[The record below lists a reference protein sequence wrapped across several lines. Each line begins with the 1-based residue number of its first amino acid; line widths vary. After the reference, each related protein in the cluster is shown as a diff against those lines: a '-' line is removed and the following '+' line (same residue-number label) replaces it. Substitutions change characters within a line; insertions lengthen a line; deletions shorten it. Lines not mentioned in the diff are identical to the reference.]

1 MPTAMTDL
9 DHLIDRLAADARPV
23 TPLRAPWVRTLA
35 WLAVAAAFIGLMVL
49 ARGLRP
55 GLADALAAP
64 GMRAEFIAGIATGVL
79 AAFATF
85 QISVPG
91 RSPAWAWL
99 PVPAL
104 GAWLSALS
112 WSCMAQYQRTGAAAL
127 SFAMDTWECAAAIT
141 AFSVPLGLV
150 MLVMVRHAGVIL
162 PARTA
167 MLAALSAAALSAS
180 GVTLVHAGDT
190 ALMALVWHFGAVAVL
205 SAASWAVGRSM
216 FGWIGYAKR

>member
-1 MPTAMTDL
+1 MTDF
-9 DHLIDRLAADARPV
+9 DPLIDRLADDARPV
-23 TPLRAPWVRTLA
+23 RPLRAPIVRTLA
-35 WLAVAAAFIGLMVL
+35 WLATVAAFIGVAVL
-49 ARGLRP
+49 AHGVRP
-55 GLADALAAP
+55 GLGEALASP

-79 AAFATF
+79 AAYAVF

-104 GAWLSALS
+104 LAWLSALS
-112 WSCMAQYQRTGAAAL
+112 WSCIEQYGRLGEAAL
-127 SFAMDTWECAAAIT
+127 AFAMDTWECAAAIT
-141 AFSVPLGLV
+141 GFSLPLGLV
-150 MLVMVRHAGVIL
+150 LLVMVRHAGVIL

-190 ALMALVWHFGAVAVL
+190 ALMALVWHLGAVALL
-205 SAASWAVGRSM
+205 SAVSWGLGRSM